1 MLQNCWIQKRIF
13 SFQGVPSALLAS
25 SAVVCENGGCGP
37 CYLSSAVLA
46 RRAEQRRDEAPPMP
60 THPQRNA
67 AVALAK
73 VWGSVKN
80 RPFRGVF
87 Q

>member
-1 MLQNCWIQKRIF
+1 M
-13 SFQGVPSALLAS
+13 PSAVLAS

-46 RRAEQRRDEAPPMP
+46 RRAEQRRDEAPMP
-60 THPQRNA
+60 PQPPPQRNA

>member
-1 MLQNCWIQKRIF
+1 M
-13 SFQGVPSALLAS
+13 LAS

-46 RRAEQRRDEAPPMP
+46 RRAEQRRDEAPPQP
-60 THPQRNA
+60 PQRNA

>member
-1 MLQNCWIQKRIF
+1 M
-13 SFQGVPSALLAS
+13 PSAVLAS

-46 RRAEQRRDEAPPMP
+46 RRAEQRRDEAP
-60 THPQRNA
+60 THPPSQRNA

>member
-1 MLQNCWIQKRIF
+1 MIISNRLKRGKTKKGTKFKQKHFIPKGGL
-13 SFQGVPSALLAS
+13 SPPT
-25 SAVVCENGGCGP
+25 AVVCENGGCGP
-37 CYLSSAVLA
+37 CYAPPAVLA
-46 RRAEQRRDEAPPMP
+46 RRAEVP
-60 THPQRNA
+60 PQRNA

-73 VWGSVKN
+73 VWGSVKS